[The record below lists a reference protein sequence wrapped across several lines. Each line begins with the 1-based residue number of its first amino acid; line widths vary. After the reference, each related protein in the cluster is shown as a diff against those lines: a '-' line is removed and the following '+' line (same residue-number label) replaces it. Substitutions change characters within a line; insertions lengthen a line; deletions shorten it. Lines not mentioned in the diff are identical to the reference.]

1 MNKKFEYYTRLVVL
15 NDIEIEDIAECC
27 LCANNDLNEKWV
39 LIISTELGITD
50 VFEVGP
56 AIFSMDELPNS
67 FSCSYRRIEYS
78 DYKISKIID
87 KFLND
92 SSRGITQ
99 AVEIEKEEAKTYF
112 VDLARYIK

>member
-1 MNKKFEYYTRLVVL
+1 MNKKFEYFTKLVVL

-27 LCANNDLNEKWV
+27 LCANNDLNEKWI
-39 LIISTELGITD
+39 LIISTELGVTD
-50 VFEVGP
+50 IFEIGP
-56 AIFSMDELPNS
+56 VISSMDKLPDY
-67 FSCSYRRIEYS
+67 FTCSYRRVDYS

-99 AVEIEKEEAKTYF
+99 AVEIDKEEAKSCF